1 MSYMR
6 LTEGL
11 AKRHLGYVDG
21 GHYLG
26 PDITDLEPLVE
37 SVIDEVLTSMIYE
50 LARAKLRQSTG
61 LAITLNIIESL
72 RDEE

>member
-1 MSYMR
+1 MSYMK
-6 LTEGL
+6 LTEEL
-11 AKRHLGYVDG
+11 ARRHLGYDG

>member
-1 MSYMR
+1 MSYTQ
-6 LTEGL
+6 LTKKL
-11 AKRHLGYVDG
+11 AERHLGYVDD